1 MEDINNEI
9 YTGTFK
15 KSGDPEFFIM
25 DEIECFDI
33 DWPFQFEIAEI
44 MYQKRKNII
53 WN

>member
-1 MEDINNEI
+1 MEDIKNNI

-33 DWPFQFEIAEI
+33 DWPWQFKVAESL
-44 MYQKRKNII
+44 YKN
-53 WN
+53 NK